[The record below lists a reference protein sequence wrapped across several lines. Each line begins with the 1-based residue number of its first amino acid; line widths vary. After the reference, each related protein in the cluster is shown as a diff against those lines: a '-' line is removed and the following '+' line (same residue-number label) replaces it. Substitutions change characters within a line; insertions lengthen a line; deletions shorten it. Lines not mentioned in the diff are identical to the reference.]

1 MNAITVPPPAEIAQR
16 IIACREEL
24 AALRRLQK
32 LAKAAQA
39 AQQRE
44 QERLEQKAVASAN

>member
-24 AALRRLQK
+24 AALRRLKK
-32 LAKAAQA
+32 LAQAAQA
-39 AQQRE
+39 AEQRE
-44 QERLEQKAVASAN
+44 RERRAQKAVASAH